1 MHGAGWVVAAVG
13 AVAALPRG
21 TTEQRK
27 VERGFI
33 EDGFNLYG
41 LRQYVTNF
49 NECLDVILDRVGE
62 S

>member
-1 MHGAGWVVAAVG
+1 MGRGRRG